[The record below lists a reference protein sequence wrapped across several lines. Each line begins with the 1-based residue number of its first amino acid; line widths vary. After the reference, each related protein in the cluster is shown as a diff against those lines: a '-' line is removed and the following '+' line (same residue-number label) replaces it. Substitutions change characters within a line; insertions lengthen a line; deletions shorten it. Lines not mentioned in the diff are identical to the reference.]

1 MYRLLLALVLVAALA
16 SLGAN
21 FLEFGG
27 AALHPRHG
35 DRLASAATRDNV
47 LVQSY
52 TAGGRALL
60 PALGLDDTAR
70 STAQNIYAAAFE
82 SLDRQP
88 SAADERTLTD
98 MLTAVGVYRP
108 AWRVAN
114 LWATPVLLGVLLLV
128 WILRPNVVHSL
139 PNQR

>member
-1 MYRLLLALVLVAALA
+1 MYRLLPALILVAAVA

-21 FLEFGG
+21 FLEYGG

-47 LVQSY
+47 LVQTY

-60 PALGLDDTAR
+60 PALGLDDAAR
-70 STAQNIYAAAFE
+70 STAQRIYSGAFE

-88 SAADERTLTD
+88 SAGDERTLTD
-98 MLTAVGVYRP
+98 MLSAVGVYRP
-108 AWRVAN
+108 AWRATN
-114 LWATPVLLGVLLLV
+114 AWATPVLFGVLLLV
-128 WILRPNVVHSL
+128 WMLRPKVVHSL

>member
-1 MYRLLLALVLVAALA
+1 MYRLLLALLFAAAVA
-16 SLGAN
+16 SLAAN

-35 DRLASAATRDNV
+35 DRLARAATRDNL
-47 LVQSY
+47 LVQIY
-52 TAGGRALL
+52 TAGGRAVL
-60 PALGLDDTAR
+60 PALKLDDSAR
-70 STAQNIYAAAFE
+70 STAQDIYGAAFAA
-82 SLDRQP
+82 LDNQS

-108 AWRVAN
+108 GWRVSN
-114 LWATPVLLGVLLLV
+114 VWATPVLFGILLLV
-128 WILRPNVVHSL
+128 WLFRPKAVHSL

>member
-1 MYRLLLALVLVAALA
+1 MYRLLLALILATAVA
-16 SLGAN
+16 SLAAN

-47 LVQSY
+47 LVQVY

-60 PALGLDDTAR
+60 PPLKLDDRAR
-70 STAQNIYAAAFE
+70 STAQSIYAAAFKA
-82 SLDRQP
+82 LDRQH
-88 SAADERTLTD
+88 SASDERTLTD

-108 AWRVAN
+108 AWRVSN
-114 LWATPVLLGVLLLV
+114 VWATPVLFGILLL
-128 WILRPNVVHSL
+128 LLMFGPRTVHSL